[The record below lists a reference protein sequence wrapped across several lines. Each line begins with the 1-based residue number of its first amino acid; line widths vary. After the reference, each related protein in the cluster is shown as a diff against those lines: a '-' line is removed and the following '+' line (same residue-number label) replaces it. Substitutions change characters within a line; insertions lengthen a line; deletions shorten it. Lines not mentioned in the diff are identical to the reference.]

1 MRLLIFYRKHILFKA
16 SNPAIRKIAIIP
28 KNLASTGSLSAGERW
43 RGRRSVEALTFK
55 AFGKAWRA

>member
-1 MRLLIFYRKHILFKA
+1 MGR
-16 SNPAIRKIAIIP
+16 SGKIAIIP

-43 RGRRSVEALTFK
+43 RGRRSVEALTFT